1 MKCKAVRHHL
11 LASERPARPAAVVAD
26 HLAHCPAC
34 RSWQRQLARI
44 ERLVPELR
52 VPPANG
58 KLDCV
63 REVIHGTAYG
73 RDGQRETSWQRRE
86 RALRKVAVTFALAAG
101 LLFFALVMYAWQHQR
116 DEHWASN
123 TSPSQPE
130 ILRLVKHYDDGK
142 GPLWDAPPRERVT
155 RLAKMVDAL
164 HAQVRQRTHDGA
176 VNDLP
181 VLAHHY
187 DVLVQD
193 GIVAY
198 AREIPSEDRAEVLG
212 SIAEQLSRAE
222 SEARRL
228 AKAHPLANT
237 PLDRI
242 AVAAHNGHIELKKLI
257 EGQV

>member
-52 VPPANG
+52 LPPSNG

-86 RALRKVAVTFALAAG
+86 RALRKVAITFALAAG

-116 DEHWASN
+116 DEHWAN
-123 TSPSQPE
+123 TMPPSQPE

-142 GPLWDAPPRERVT
+142 SPLWDAPPRERVT
-155 RLAKMVDAL
+155 RARGARGGAGARQARPRRARRVCPPAQKLLAPSRRRCSRHRVTASRAIGQLMHRAPPRPLASSEPGK
-164 HAQVRQRTHDGA
+164 VRTS
-176 VNDLP
+176 
-181 VLAHHY
+181 
-187 DVLVQD
+187 
-193 GIVAY
+193 
-198 AREIPSEDRAEVLG
+198 IPSWRSRWFVLTLR
-212 SIAEQLSRAE
+212 S
-222 SEARRL
+222 
-228 AKAHPLANT
+228 
-237 PLDRI
+237 
-242 AVAAHNGHIELKKLI
+242 
-257 EGQV
+257 